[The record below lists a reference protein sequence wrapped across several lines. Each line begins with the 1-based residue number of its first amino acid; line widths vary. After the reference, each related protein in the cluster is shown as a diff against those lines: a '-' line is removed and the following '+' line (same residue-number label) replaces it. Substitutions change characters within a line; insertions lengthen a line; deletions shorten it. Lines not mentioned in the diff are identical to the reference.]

1 MPDSPMSPSKGIT
14 KSHAPMNSSTKVI
27 DSLHS
32 KIDELTDELTTLKQ
46 SHQEL
51 TKKHAVVAKKNDSFV
66 DQLANAKHENDMLSA
81 LLKRKERRI
90 LDLEDQYNDLNNQIE
105 NLLLLNKNMKI
116 RCENLQNNSNASIAE
131 YERLKISYD
140 ALIASQMEYRNHYQK
155 ELNTLQANFNNY
167 KTENTKRYEELLSS
181 IISND
186 KDIDT
191 LLDSLTNKRKA
202 MDNIYVNKNNKIL
215 LLLTSLAGLIKIHA
229 EDTKGQVE
237 QNVEVISILLE
248 KYPDLQEKILEKE
261 KVEVDL
267 NEVINHSNEALAI
280 TLFEDAATLINTPDL
295 DSQFPLNSRVV
306 TPVQNSGSFKKKK
319 NYKRN
324 SLILK
329 DHPTGIPE
337 NSVPSSLPKKPQVN
351 NNIINL
357 PKSRSKFNTP
367 PATVRQWSN
376 QSNEFEVTHQW
387 TGNNN
392 NNNNSNNNFSNNS
405 GHYNNHGRTT
415 SYDARSDNG
424 GNRRQYSQ
432 GGNYTNNNNNNG
444 FVRRSGSIRNGSNNN
459 NQNNNS
465 NNNNNNINGKQ
476 AKRRSTY
483 NLNNNGKRNSQ
494 IFDGN
499 FALNV

>member
-1 MPDSPMSPSKGIT
+1 MPDTPVSPSKNNVKT
-14 KSHAPMNSSTKVI
+14 SSTPVSSSTKVI

-51 TKKHAVVAKKNDSFV
+51 TKKHSIVAKKNDSFV

-90 LDLEDQYNDLNNQIE
+90 LDLEDQYNDLNSQIE

-131 YERLKISYD
+131 FERLKISYD
-140 ALIASQMEYRNHYQK
+140 ALIASQMEYKNHYQQ
-155 ELNTLQANFNNY
+155 ELNTLQTSFDKY
-167 KTENTKRYEELLSS
+167 RTENTKRYEDLQSS
-181 IISND
+181 ISSND

-191 LLDSLTNKRKA
+191 LLDSLTNKRKT

-215 LLLTSLAGLIKIHA
+215 QLLTSLASLIKLHA

-237 QNVEVISILLE
+237 QNVDVIKILME

-267 NEVINHSNEALAI
+267 DEIISHSNEILAN
-280 TLFEDAATLINTPDL
+280 TSFEEDATLINSPDL
-295 DSQFPLNSRVV
+295 DSQSNLNSGAA
-306 TPVQNSGSFKKKK
+306 TPVQNSGPFRKKK

-324 SLILK
+324 SMILK
-329 DHPTGIPE
+329 DLPSGIPE

-351 NNIINL
+351 NNIINI
-357 PKSRSKFNTP
+357 PKNRSKFNTP
-367 PATVRQWSN
+367 PTTPRQFSN
-376 QSNEFEVTHQW
+376 QSTDFEVTHQW
-387 TGNNN
+387 NGNNN
-392 NNNNSNNNFSNNS
+392 QHNNS
-405 GHYNNHGRTT
+405 GHYNNNNHRRTT

-424 GNRRQYSQ
+424 GNRRQHSQ
-432 GGNYTNNNNNNG
+432 GSNYNNNNNNNNNNNG
-444 FVRRSGSIRNGSNNN
+444 FVRRSGSVRNGSNNN
-459 NQNNNS
+459 NNNNH
-465 NNNNNNINGKQ
+465 GKQ

-483 NLNNNGKRNSQ
+483 NPNNNSKRNSQ
-494 IFDGN
+494 IFDSN